1 MASSSRSNQNRPS
14 GAKAKAPGQPAKP
27 GLVTLSARDIALCI
41 RERAL
46 VSTMLALLVCTLLG
60 IHLLRQPRVYQ
71 AEARLLVDRTDRVV
85 DLAQVVDANMGAE
98 KNILQFNTYL
108 AQFSSTAVVDRV
120 IATLTEEEKRAIWG
134 PYAGAEEPSPDATKL
149 DLKIRPLLRNAV
161 SAYRQGQTYF
171 IGVRVRHRSAPV
183 AGLLA
188 TRFAGEFIA
197 YQLDRNS
204 ISNSSAIAFLRTQSE
219 ELQAKAE
226 ASERE
231 LQEYREATGM
241 VSLDES
247 RNIVVDRMKSLSA
260 TVTAAQ
266 VERLA
271 IEARLWQAENIMT
284 AGGDPL
290 ELASTAGSSNLANV
304 QAQMDQLRTQR
315 ATMGERYG
323 SRHPA
328 MIDNQRSL
336 EALERL
342 RDELVKVSL
351 SNLRNERDQ
360 ALERER
366 QLREQL
372 AKAEQESLRLDQMAI
387 RFNLLR
393 REAETNRATFAQLRN
408 RLNETTVTAQLEN
421 SNLRLVEEAP
431 ANGHLVEPDTRKI
444 GLMLGLLFLGIF
456 VSYPVALELLFNR
469 VRGWSDVDGFLQ
481 LPLLAEMPAF
491 RKIPTSHLS
500 RLVSLSTDESAV
512 EAVRA
517 LYSQLR
523 ISASI
528 EPPCSIM
535 VTSTQPGEGK
545 SFVATNLAEAFSTH
559 GLRTLIVD
567 TDLRRP
573 AQHRAFQLPNDHG
586 LLRWIAAKEPCPED
600 PLKDENLGI
609 VACADR
615 LFLLRTGGTTR
626 RSTEV
631 LGSPAVLGLLE
642 RLRAAF
648 DIVIIDTPPAGVF
661 PDALT
666 LAEHAQELVY
676 VIRYNHVSRP
686 AVRRVVDHLVKTGIS
701 MSGAVLN
708 LMPAGIGS
716 AAYYSG
722 YGHYQSKYYQNP
734 PKSSDRS

>member
-1 MASSSRSNQNRPS
+1 MASSSRSNQNRPT
-14 GAKAKAPGQPAKP
+14 GAKSKAPGQPAKP
-27 GLVTLSARDIALCI
+27 GLVTLSPRDIVLCI

-46 VSTMLALLVCTLLG
+46 ASLMIALLVCTLLG

-71 AEARLLVDRTDRVV
+71 AEARLLVDRTERVV

-108 AQFSSTAVVDRV
+108 AQFGSTAVVDRV
-120 IATLTEEEKRAIWG
+120 IATLTLEEKRSVWR
-134 PYAGAEEPSPDATKL
+134 PYTGEEEQSLEESKL
-149 DLKIRPLLRNAV
+149 DQKIRPLLRNAV

-188 TRFAGEFIA
+188 TRFASEFIA
-197 YQLDRNS
+197 YLLDRNS
-204 ISNSSAIAFLRTQSE
+204 MSNSSAITFLRDQSE
-219 ELQAKAE
+219 ELLAKAD
-226 ASERE
+226 ASERA
-231 LQEYREATGM
+231 LQEYRESTGM

-271 IEARLWQAENIMT
+271 VEARLRQAENIMI

-290 ELASTAGSSNLANV
+290 ELASTAGSSNLAGV
-304 QAQMDQLRTQR
+304 QAQIDQLRTQR

-328 MIDNQRSL
+328 MIDNGRSL

-372 AKAEQESLRLDQMAI
+372 ALAEQESLRLDQMAI

-393 REAETNRATFAQLRN
+393 REAETNRATYAQLRN

-431 ANGHLVEPDTRKI
+431 ANGRLVEPDTRKI
-444 GLMLGLLFLGIF
+444 GLLLALLFLGLF

-469 VRGWSDVDGFLQ
+469 VRGWTDVDGFLQ

-491 RKIPTSHLS
+491 RKIAPEQLP
-500 RLVSLSTDESAV
+500 RLISSGTDDVAV

-523 ISASI
+523 ITAAI
-528 EPPCSIM
+528 EPPCTIM

-545 SFVATNLAEAFSTH
+545 SFVASNLAEAFATH
-559 GLRTLIVD
+559 GLRTLLVD

-573 AQHRAFQLPNDHG
+573 TQHRAFQLPNDHG
-586 LLRWIAAKEPCPED
+586 LLRWFESKEPGPAD
-600 PLKDENLGI
+600 LMQDVNLGI
-609 VACADR
+609 KECADR
-615 LFLLRTGGTTR
+615 LFVLRTGGTTR

-631 LGSPAVLGLLE
+631 LGSPAMNGLLE
-642 RLRAAF
+642 RLRSAF

-676 VIRYNHVSRP
+676 VIRYNHVARP
-686 AVRRVVDHLVKTGIS
+686 AVRRVVDLLVKTGVS
-701 MSGAVLN
+701 MSGVVLN
-708 LMPAGIGS
+708 LMPAGVGS
-716 AAYYSG
+716 AVYYTG
-722 YGHYQSKYYQNP
+722 YGHYHSKYYKAP
-734 PKSSDRS
+734 SK